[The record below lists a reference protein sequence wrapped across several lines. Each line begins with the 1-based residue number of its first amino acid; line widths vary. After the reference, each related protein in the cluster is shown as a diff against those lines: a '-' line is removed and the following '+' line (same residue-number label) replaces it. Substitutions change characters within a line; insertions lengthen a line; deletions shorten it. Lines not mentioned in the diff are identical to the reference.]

1 MNLAKKGAQRQ
12 TEDDEEIVLGAE
24 SMVRSFAIPSLFE
37 RSIARLRDA
46 WNRLRTHRTQPV

>member
-1 MNLAKKGAQRQ
+1 MNLVKKGAQRQ

-46 WNRLRTHRTQPV
+46 WNRLCTHRTQPV